1 MRKLLLIGVVSLP
14 LLFLLS
20 VYATPPTTPTWT
32 VRLHAS
38 HNFQVGDSVEEAGQQ
53 IGQIV
58 EVIPYRDPAGGGG
71 TDLVI
76 TLAPPY
82 RDRVREHSTFVVKKP
97 SGSPRP
103 VLILVVFDEHSPVLP
118 PGSRVAGAESEMELG
133 LKRQMMAMENA
144 VRVFTRQLEDLRQ
157 TLDQASRSEEKQR
170 LENSVSGLI
179 DTLRQTRD
187 DLTRVLTQ
195 ELAKWKKFYDKL
207 FPPEREKPVR
217 MVS

>member
-1 MRKLLLIGVVSLP
+1 MRKLLLIGVTTLP

-20 VYATPPTTPTWT
+20 VYATPPATPTWT
-32 VRLHAS
+32 VRLYAS
-38 HNFQVGDSVEEAGQQ
+38 HNFQVGDSVEEAGQH

-58 EVIPYRDPAGGGG
+58 EVIPYRDPVGGGG

-76 TLAPPY
+76 TLAPSY
-82 RDRVREHSTFVVKKP
+82 RDRVREHSAFVVKKP
-97 SGSPRP
+97 FGSTRP
-103 VLILVVFDEHSPVLP
+103 VLSLVVFDEHSPVLP
-118 PGSRVAGAESEMELG
+118 PGSHMAGAESEMELG
-133 LKRQMMAMENA
+133 LKRQMMAMEST
-144 VRVFTRQLEDLRQ
+144 VRVFTRQLDELRQ

-170 LENSVSGLI
+170 LEDSVSGLV

-217 MVS
+217 VVS